1 MGSQTTQRPYLIDR
15 GQGEGIWFLNTL
27 FTVKAGA
34 DQTEGRFTF
43 MEQLCPPGFSPPR
56 HVHYAETE
64 AFYMLDGT
72 MTVFCADIER
82 EVGPGDFALLPQG
95 IPHGFQVPETSAARF
110 IHLTAPGQFDHFARE
125 IGQPASSLVLP
136 EPSDLDVDRFLTALP
151 AYGLDVFTE
160 GPTPKE
166 NKP

>member
-1 MGSQTTQRPYLIDR
+1 MKATTTKPYVVDA

-43 MEQLCPPGFSPPR
+43 MEQLCPPGFAPPR

-72 MTVFCADIER
+72 VTVSVADIER
-82 EVGPGDFALLPQG
+82 QVGPGDFALLPQG
-95 IPHGFQVPETSAARF
+95 IPHGFHVPESGPARF
-110 IHLTAPGQFDHFARE
+110 IHLTAPGQFDKFARE
-125 IGQPASSLVLP
+125 IGEPATAFVLP
-136 EPSDLDVDRFLTALP
+136 EPSALDVTKFLATLP
-151 AYGLDVFTE
+151 RYNLGAYSE
-160 GPTPKE
+160 
-166 NKP
+166 